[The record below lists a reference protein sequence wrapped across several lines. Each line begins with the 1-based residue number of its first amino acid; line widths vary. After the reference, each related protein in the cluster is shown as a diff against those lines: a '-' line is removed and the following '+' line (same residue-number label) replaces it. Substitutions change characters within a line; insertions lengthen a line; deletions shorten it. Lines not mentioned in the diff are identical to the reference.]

1 MVGREEVAGEHR
13 RAVPGRRRGT
23 GAGTSLPAQAA
34 RAGTKPTPCAHGEPD
49 VVEVASPVRRA
60 AARRPPADKA
70 GTGASPL
77 TLRAPGLCWLL
88 ADTSV
93 SSRAGTWS
101 PRRRALVQCPRAAAP
116 GDRPA
121 VVLKRLRR
129 HAGR

>member
-13 RAVPGRRRGT
+13 RAVPERRRGAR
-23 GAGTSLPAQAA
+23 AGTSLPAQAA

-77 TLRAPGLCWLL
+77 TLREAEADRAP
-88 ADTSV
+88 ADSRK
-93 SSRAGTWS
+93 SS
-101 PRRRALVQCPRAAAP
+101 
-116 GDRPA
+116 
-121 VVLKRLRR
+121 
-129 HAGR
+129 HAGASAR